1 MLPLSVWSKG
11 GICLQ
16 GEEVCLQE
24 EDGGWGGTSGT
35 GVLAH
40 LTLYYWPSGISGL
53 LS

>member
-1 MLPLSVWSKG
+1 MLPLPVWSKG

-16 GEEVCLQE
+16 GEVCLQE
-24 EDGGWGGTSGT
+24 EEHGGGASGT

-40 LTLYYWPSGISGL
+40 LTFYYWPSGISGL